1 MAGGSLPFGLGWL
14 VSPPRLSARLAP
26 DVLHGGLHVCVVLTV
41 LLLASLLLKAIDVAV
56 LALVKKGSCLP
67 NAGFPSTSCMM
78 PLHIDIS
85 EVRQLTVTNPGK
97 NFQPPT
103 LHPQPSILSCQKRSN
118 CRMSQGQNSLKGGYV
133 KDYMGTTIW
142 VIKGDTRSLDY
153 SSYERFTLNT
163 KYFCWVSREGRI

>member
-14 VSPPRLSARLAP
+14 VSPPRLSATLAP

-56 LALVKKGSCLP
+56 LAPVKEVSSLL

-85 EVRQLTVTNPGK
+85 EVRQLTV
-97 NFQPPT
+97 
-103 LHPQPSILSCQKRSN
+103 
-118 CRMSQGQNSLKGGYV
+118 
-133 KDYMGTTIW
+133 
-142 VIKGDTRSLDY
+142 
-153 SSYERFTLNT
+153 
-163 KYFCWVSREGRI
+163 